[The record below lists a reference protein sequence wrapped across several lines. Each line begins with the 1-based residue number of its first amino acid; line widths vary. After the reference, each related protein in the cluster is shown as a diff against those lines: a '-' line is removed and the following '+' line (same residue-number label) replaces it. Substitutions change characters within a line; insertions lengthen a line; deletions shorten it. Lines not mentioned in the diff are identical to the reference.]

1 MKNGKS
7 LLITI
12 TLLLLVTLL
21 LASCAAAASAEAEY
35 EWKYAEALGSKHPLT
50 IGARAFA
57 DKLSELTNGRVH
69 LTVYDN
75 ASLGS
80 IQEMIEGVDI
90 GSIEFMDVS
99 MAPLSTF
106 SSKFYAFN
114 LPYLFDNVDVA
125 YAFEDG
131 PMGQELKGPVGESGI
146 SVIGFMENGMRS
158 LTSNVRIVE
167 PKDVTGR
174 KIRTMNNKV
183 HLTAFEKAG
192 ASPVPLAFTEL
203 FTALQQN
210 VIDGQENP
218 LLNIQDYSF
227 YEVQKFLTL
236 TEHFYDITVL
246 CVNTKLYNSVPSDI
260 RAAIDEAVIY
270 MTNAHRREC
279 IEQNDKVLDF
289 FKEKSN
295 MEIIHLTPEQKE
307 AWRKSMEPTYAVY
320 RDEIGVDYLN
330 RIIAEIARLQAELA
344 AGKLDTSGW
353 R

>member
-1 MKNGKS
+1 MKIGKS
-7 LLITI
+7 LFII
-12 TLLLLVTLL
+12 VQLLVVTLL
-21 LASCAAAASAEAEY
+21 FVSCAAAAPAKAEY
-35 EWKYAEALGSKHPLT
+35 EWKYGEALGPKHPLT

-69 LTVYDN
+69 VTVYDN
-75 ASLGS
+75 ASLGT
-80 IQEMIEGVDI
+80 IQEVIEGVDI

-131 PMGQELKGPVGESGI
+131 PMGKALKGPVGKSGI
-146 SVIGFMENGMRS
+146 NVIGFMENGMRS

-167 PKDVTGR
+167 PKDMAGR
-174 KIRTMNNKV
+174 KIRTMSNKV

-227 YEVQKFLTL
+227 YEVQKYLTL

-246 CVNTKLYNSVPSDI
+246 CVNKDLYNSVPPDI
-260 RAAIDEAVIY
+260 RAAIDKAVIY
-270 MTNAHRREC
+270 MTGVHRRES
-279 IEQNDKVLDF
+279 IKQNAKVLDF
-289 FKEKSN
+289 FKNKSK
-295 MEIIHLTPEQKE
+295 MKIIHLTPKQKE
-307 AWRKSMEPTYAVY
+307 AWKKAMKPTYDVY
-320 RDEIGVDYLN
+320 RNEIGADYLN
-330 RIIAEIARLQAELA
+330 KVIAEIARLQAELD

>member
-1 MKNGKS
+1 VKVRKN
-7 LLITI
+7 LLII
-12 TLLLLVTLL
+12 IVQLLAVTLL
-21 LASCAAAASAEAEY
+21 FASCAASAPVEAEY

-57 DKLSELTNGRVH
+57 DKLSELTKGRVH

-131 PMGQELKGPVGESGI
+131 PMGQELKGPVAESGI

-167 PKDVTGR
+167 PEDIVGR

-183 HLTAFEKAG
+183 HLTAFGEAG

-227 YEVQKFLTL
+227 HEVQKFLTL

-246 CVNTKLYNSVPSDI
+246 CVNTKLYNSVPADI
-260 RAAIDEAVIY
+260 RIAIDEAVEY
-270 MTNAHRREC
+270 MTNVHRREC
-279 IEQNDKVLDF
+279 IKQNDKVLDF
-289 FKEKSN
+289 FKENSK

-307 AWRKSMEPTYAVY
+307 AWRKAMEPTYAIY
-320 RDEIGVDYLN
+320 RDEIGADYLN
-330 RIIAEIARLQAELA
+330 KVIAEIGRLQAELT